1 MAGGAKGTH
10 CSSSRAAEQAAD
22 SDVNE
27 QWLIESKERGR
38 RRTRSDWNASTRKY
52 AALQQR
58 WDAQMR
64 EAAREEEFQCMTM
77 MQPGDA
83 LPSPSTISSST
94 MCKHI
99 AVHSQLSQAVGS
111 FASHARPFPAL
122 RCFCCH
128 YTCLLLPFVFTLY

>member
-1 MAGGAKGTH
+1 MAGGAKGRH

-22 SDVNE
+22 NEDNE

-64 EAAREEEFQCMTM
+64 EAAREEEFECMTM

-83 LPSPSTISSST
+83 AALSIHHLFVHHVQAYRHPLATI
-94 MCKHI
+94 
-99 AVHSQLSQAVGS
+99 
-111 FASHARPFPAL
+111 ASRRLLCLAR
-122 RCFCCH
+122 
-128 YTCLLLPFVFTLY
+128 